1 MRQVIFGSVA
11 QKDYD
16 QWAYNNVKIFN
27 KINDLIDDIDRNP
40 YVGLGKPEPL
50 KHELAGFW
58 SRRINRKDRLI
69 YQISPQNEI
78 IITSCKNHYKY
89 GNGFSDT
96 YYHHILTKSF
106 SGFAQGI
113 CCFRCGFTLHKS

>member
-78 IITSCKNHYKY
+78 IITSCKNHYK
-89 GNGFSDT
+89 
-96 YYHHILTKSF
+96 
-106 SGFAQGI
+106 
-113 CCFRCGFTLHKS
+113 